1 MALDIVDTLT
11 FKDLALYQTNGYIK
25 NILVLSN
32 NDKQVIS
39 KNQLD
44 LIYKVSHITIDA
56 LDELAKSIN
65 VSINKNFNLM
75 LFLSDKQKKFPSST
89 ENCITESHVNSA
101 ATHLLT
107 IPFIKIFRSEEMIK
121 VLIHEIIH
129 AAGFDKI
136 FGNIDQTKYHFKVN
150 TPLLFQEIIAETL
163 AEYINCV
170 FYSKIYN
177 QDFKQILNKELD
189 FGFLETAK
197 ILNHF
202 KFTNM
207 DDFIKNDNDT
217 REICQKTAVLEYHI
231 LKTAL
236 LYNFDKFMTII
247 KKHGNASDIFDLI
260 IQTLQSPLYQ
270 NRINLIIK
278 NLASYDRELLGTFK
292 MSIIN
297 IERNHSVTQSG
308 RAFYKNKYYK
318 YKHKYLNYKKNFL

>member
-1 MALDIVDTLT
+1 
-11 FKDLALYQTNGYIK
+11 
-25 NILVLSN
+25 
-32 NDKQVIS
+32 
-39 KNQLD
+39 
-44 LIYKVSHITIDA
+44 
-56 LDELAKSIN
+56 
-65 VSINKNFNLM
+65 
-75 LFLSDKQKKFPSST
+75 
-89 ENCITESHVNSA
+89 
-101 ATHLLT
+101 
-107 IPFIKIFRSEEMIK
+107 MIK

-308 RAFYKNKYYK
+308 GAFYKNKYYK